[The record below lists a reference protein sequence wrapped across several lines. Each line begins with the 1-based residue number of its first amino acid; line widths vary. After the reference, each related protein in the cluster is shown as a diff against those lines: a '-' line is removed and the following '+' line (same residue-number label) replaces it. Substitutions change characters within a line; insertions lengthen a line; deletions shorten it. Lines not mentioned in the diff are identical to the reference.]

1 MQAQIDKLAK
11 RLKRKG
17 NELSLL
23 KKELQENP
31 RTESEYEH
39 LYYEMIENE
48 KDWITCEHEYKQE
61 IEELKNELFELLDI
75 FSLDLE
81 DING

>member
-1 MQAQIDKLAK
+1 MQAQINKLTK

-31 RTESEYEH
+31 KTESEYEH
-39 LYYEMIENE
+39 LYYEMLENE

-61 IEELKNELFELLDI
+61 IEELKNEIFELLEI

-81 DING
+81 ITNG